1 MKKFC
6 VLSILSGLSSVCLGQ
21 SSLFFR
27 NNTNFDYRVETQV
40 TSNHSQLDTNW
51 TWVQDTVLAWNE
63 DDTEVL
69 RCQRNASY
77 FQPGDTLRLSTRFI
91 SVEDTVQV
99 DFLVVGN
106 SNGSDLLYRVAGP
119 GYDEGWLADGN
130 FHQSTL
136 SLNNQACTLI
146 YKPDNDD
153 SAMGRSLRV
162 STHDNPIYT
171 IEQADFDNPN
181 VLNLMSYN
189 VQMITFAVSGL
200 GDAALRS
207 DLLPAHFSPYQ
218 DVVTFQE
225 IFDDSP
231 REDHMVPAMEAQGFI
246 YHTTI
251 LNDPGLIPFPINGG
265 VMLFSKWPILDS
277 DEIEYSLCGQ
287 SSSDCLARKGVKYA
301 KINKLGKNY
310 HIFATHMDAG
320 SDADDWAARH
330 SQVDEINN
338 FIQSRNIPTWEPV
351 IFGGDLNTR
360 PYGED
365 GVFQHFEDSIGFIY
379 PNQTGFYESNFSM
392 DTGRF
397 IDHIWINS
405 HYLLPMSAETKSIT
419 FTSIEPSM
427 WDLSHFS
434 DHRSIVGRFEFPD
447 VGFSAFMDAS
457 LCPGDSFSGFVS
469 SSNNPGYEWSV
480 NGVPLNLLG
489 GNLDLYDLQS
499 SASGTYACHLIFDVS
514 YADSSHYLNLFFYP
528 NGPRTYASETLIPI
542 VDLDVDS
549 SYCPAGLNNLTWD
562 GLSIFPNPNQGSFE
576 IKSQTRLNG
585 KLRLIDLQGKVCYEE
600 ELEALSTKQFITN
613 QKPGLYLLQV
623 VGEGKS
629 YYQKILIE

>member
-1 MKKFC
+1 M
-6 VLSILSGLSSVCLGQ
+6 SQ

-40 TSNHSQLDTNW
+40 ISNHAQLDTNW
-51 TWVQDTVLAWNE
+51 TLLQDTVFAWNE

-77 FQPGDTLRLSTRFI
+77 FQPGDSLLLSARFI
-91 SVEDTVQV
+91 SVGDTVSV
-99 DFLVVGN
+99 EFLVIGN
-106 SNGSDLLYRVAGP
+106 SNGSEFFYRVTAP
-119 GYDEGWLADGN
+119 GYDEGWLNDGN
-130 FHQSTL
+130 FHQSSL
-136 SLNNQACTLI
+136 NLNNQACTLI

-153 SAMGRSLRV
+153 SALSRSLRV

-171 IEQADFDNPN
+171 IQQADFDNPN
-181 VLNLMSYN
+181 VLNVMCYN

-207 DLLPAHFSPYQ
+207 DLLPSHFSAYQ
-218 DVVTFQE
+218 DVVAFEE

-231 REDHMVPAMEAQGFI
+231 RDDHMVPAMEAQGFI

-265 VMLFSKWPILDS
+265 VMIFSKWPILDS

-310 HIFATHMDAG
+310 HFFATHMDAG

-338 FIQSRNIPTWEPV
+338 FIKSRNIPTWEPV

-397 IDHIWINS
+397 IDHIWVNS
-405 HYLLPMSAETKSIT
+405 HYLLPLTAETKSIT
-419 FTSIEPSM
+419 FTSIDPAM
-427 WDLSHFS
+427 WELSHFS
-434 DHRSIVGRFEFPD
+434 DHRSIAGRFEFPEID
-447 VGFSAFMDAS
+447 FSPFVNAS

-469 SSNNPGYEWSV
+469 ASNNPGYEWLV
-480 NGVPLNLLG
+480 NNVPINLLG
-489 GNLDLYDLQS
+489 GDLELYDLQTN
-499 SASGTYACHLIFDVS
+499 ATGTYACHLNFEVS
-514 YADSSHYLNLFFYP
+514 YADPNNYLNQLFYP
-528 NGPRTYASETLIPI
+528 NGPQNYASETLIP
-542 VDLDVDS
+542 VVNLDVDS
-549 SYCPAGLNNLTWD
+549 SHCPAGINLKAWE
-562 GLSIFPNPNQGSFE
+562 GLLIFPNPNQGSFE
-576 IKSQTRLNG
+576 IQFQTNLTGKVRLF
-585 KLRLIDLQGKVCYEE
+585 DLQGKVCFEE
-600 ELEALSTKQFITN
+600 ELVAVSSKQFITN
-613 QKPGLYLLQV
+613 LNPGLYLLQWL
-623 VGEGKS
+623 GEGKT